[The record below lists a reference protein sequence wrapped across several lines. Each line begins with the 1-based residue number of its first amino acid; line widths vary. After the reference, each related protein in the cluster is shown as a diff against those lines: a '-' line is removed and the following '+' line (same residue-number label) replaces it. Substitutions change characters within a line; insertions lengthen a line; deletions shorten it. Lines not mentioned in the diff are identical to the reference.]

1 MENTHTASKGHS
13 TRTVLFWDVTQRV
26 AVIQYHYSLC
36 NNPEQRIPRL
46 LPAVILDITRRI
58 SVLNLPVSIVN
69 LPVSIVNPHT
79 IKRFQ

>member
-1 MENTHTASKGHS
+1 M
-13 TRTVLFWDVTQRV
+13 LFRDVMQRV
-26 AVIQYHYSLC
+26 AVIQYQYSLC
-36 NNPEQRIPRL
+36 NNPEQRSPRL